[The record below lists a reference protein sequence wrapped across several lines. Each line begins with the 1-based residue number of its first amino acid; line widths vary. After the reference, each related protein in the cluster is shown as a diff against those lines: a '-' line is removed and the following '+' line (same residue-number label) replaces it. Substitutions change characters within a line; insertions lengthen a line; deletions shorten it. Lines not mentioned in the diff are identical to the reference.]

1 MDVLSIRDIEKTDIE
16 KILERAGE
24 IAAKGSG
31 NALKGKVLAT
41 LFFEASTRT
50 KLSFQSAALHS
61 GMEYIDFLP
70 ETSSLKKGESFVDT
84 IRTVAGYADAIVVRH
99 PKEGSARL
107 AADSVEKPVING
119 GDGANQHPTQTLI
132 DLYSIKKSK
141 GRIKGL
147 NVTLLGDLK
156 HARTMR
162 SLVYALGMFG
172 AEVTLVSP
180 RGLEMDSTYLKELKE
195 RFDFKVSL
203 KSEPQYSSA
212 DVLYVCRIQQ
222 ERFADPYEA
231 KMVTDKFMIKKADLK
246 DAKDDLVILHP
257 LPKINEIEASIDDMK
272 QAKYFEQAHNGV
284 PVRQAILEYALR

>member
-1 MDVLSIRDIEKTDIE
+1 MAKGDIEGIID
-16 KILERAGE
+16 RAGQ
-24 IAAKGSG
+24 IVDKGPG

-70 ETSSLKKGESFVDT
+70 EMSSLKKGESFIDT
-84 IRTVAGYADAIVVRH
+84 IRTVEGYADAIVVRH
-99 PKEGSARL
+99 PKEGSARF
-107 AADSVEKPVING
+107 AADAIKKPVING

-132 DLYSIKKSK
+132 DLFSIKRSK

-172 AEVTLVSP
+172 ADVTLVSP
-180 RGLEMDSTYLKELKE
+180 KGLDMEPAYLKEMKE
-195 RFDFKVSL
+195 RFDFKISI
-203 KSEPQYSSA
+203 KNEPEYATA

-231 KMVTDKFMIKKADLK
+231 KMVTDKFMIRKADLK
-246 DAKDDLVILHP
+246 GAKEDLVILHP
-257 LPKINEIEASIDDMK
+257 LPKINEIEGSIDEMK
-272 QAKYFEQAHNGV
+272 QARYFEQAHNGV